1 MRFRIPGAARLAISV
16 GISFWL
22 PGNVPSARAAENA
35 WVWEAVNAPT
45 GLTAP
50 REREPVLVA
59 IVDDGFLLSHETIAG
74 FIWQNPLE
82 IPGNGVDDD
91 GNGYADD
98 SSGWDVSDGD
108 NDVSPPVERLEH
120 YAHGT
125 HIAGLVAQVA
135 RRAWGDAAPSALR
148 ILPVK
153 AMSDMAERPYL
164 REGFDGIRYA
174 LDAGAD
180 IIVTAWGVNQ
190 ISHEQTGIL
199 RDAADRGV
207 LIVASAGNAPQE
219 LEQYPAAYRPV
230 LAVAALDPQGRKA
243 EFTGYGQF
251 VDIAAPGTG
260 IVSAD
265 VVSDTAYKTLE
276 GTSYTT
282 AIVGAAAALVRAGHP
297 AMTALQ
303 VDACLKSSADA
314 LDRVPL
320 ELAGKLGAGRLNIAA
335 AVDCALLRQA
345 PRATQ
350 RLAAPKGF
358 LHLQTESDQ
367 PTEWVIEPAG
377 EFKGIRLWPSV
388 AGADAGRG
396 TLQFRAAGAGE
407 GRTVGEYALENL
419 PESVFVPGSSVAVTL
434 NPAAG
439 GPAGGS
445 LLEYEVE
452 TIDFSKRY
460 CSGTERV
467 QAEGIIEDG
476 SGPNDYAPAS
486 DCKWLI
492 TAPPGQ
498 VIHFRFVE
506 FDTESKT
513 DFIYFFNGA
522 GTHED
527 IMARFSGPN
536 LPPEFTSWSNQALMW
551 FVTNREVQGKGWK
564 AEITFRTPPQ

>member
-1 MRFRIPGAARLAISV
+1 MPFSIPDAARLAISIGVSLWLSGNSPSV
-16 GISFWL
+16 G
-22 PGNVPSARAAENA
+22 AADNA

-45 GLTAP
+45 GLRVP
-50 REREPVLVA
+50 NERDPVLVA
-59 IVDDGFLLSHETIAG
+59 IVDDGFRLSHEALAG
-74 FIWQNPLE
+74 FIWRNPQE
-82 IPGNGVDDD
+82 IPDNGVDDD
-91 GNGYADD
+91 GNGYTDD

-108 NDVSPPVERLEH
+108 NDVSPPVDRLEH

-125 HIAGLVAQVA
+125 HIAGLVAQAA
-135 RRAWGDAAPSALR
+135 RRAWGDAAPAAVR

-174 LDAGAD
+174 IDAGAD

-190 ISHEQTGIL
+190 ISREETRIL
-199 RDAADRGV
+199 QDAADRGV
-207 LIVASAGNAPQE
+207 LIVAAAGNFPQE
-219 LEQYPAAYRPV
+219 LEQFPAAHRPV
-230 LAVAALDPQGRKA
+230 LAVAALDRQGRKSEQSA
-243 EFTGYGQF
+243 YGQF
-251 VDIAAPGTG
+251 VDIAAPGIG

-265 VVSDTAYKTLE
+265 VVSDTAYKSVE
-276 GTSYTT
+276 GTSYAT
-282 AIVGAAAALVRAGHP
+282 AIAGAAAVLVRAEHP
-297 AMTALQ
+297 EMAALHI
-303 VDACLKSSADA
+303 DACLKSSAA
-314 LDRVPL
+314 PL
-320 ELAGKLGAGRLNIAA
+320 NQLPPELAGKFGAGKLNIGA
-335 AVDCALLRQA
+335 AVDCPLLQQA
-345 PRATQ
+345 PRPTR
-350 RLAAPKGF
+350 RLTAPKGF
-358 LHLQTESDQ
+358 LHLRATPDQ
-367 PTEWVIEPAG
+367 QTEWVIEPPG
-377 EFKGIRLWPSV
+377 EFKGIRFWPAV
-388 AGADAGRG
+388 TGPDAGRG
-396 TLQFRAAGAGE
+396 RLQFRAGGAGE
-407 GRTVGEYALENL
+407 GRMVAEYPLESL
-419 PESVFVPGSSVAVTL
+419 PESVYIPGGAAVVTL
-434 NPAAG
+434 QPAADG
-439 GPAGGS
+439 LAGGS

-460 CSGTERV
+460 CRDTQRV

-536 LPPEFTSWSNQALMW
+536 LPPEFTSWGNQALMW

-564 AEITFRTPPQ
+564 AEITFHTPAQ